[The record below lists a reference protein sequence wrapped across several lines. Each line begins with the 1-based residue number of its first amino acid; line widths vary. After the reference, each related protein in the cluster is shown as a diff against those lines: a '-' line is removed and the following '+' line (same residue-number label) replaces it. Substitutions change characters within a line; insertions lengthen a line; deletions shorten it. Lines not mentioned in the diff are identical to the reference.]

1 MSALAPS
8 SAVLWPHQSK
18 TPSRSQRHRV

>member
-18 TPSRSQRHRV
+18 TPSRNQRHRV